1 MGPCTRRRHLT
12 NTIKRTGVTAAGE
25 WSYLVFGLVDV
36 EDVDDG
42 AEVAHDVVVSAH
54 VGGRDAADDV
64 LAQPAHL
71 LGTGVRLRGL
81 GPY

>member
-1 MGPCTRRRHLT
+1 
-12 NTIKRTGVTAAGE
+12 V
-25 WSYLVFGLVDV
+25 YV

-71 LGTGVRLRGL
+71 LGTGARLRGL